1 MYNKD
6 GRFSVKSA
14 YKVAVQ
20 LQRGDEWTENSGG
33 NVGKNVR
40 AALWKLQIP
49 NKIKVFGWRACNKI
63 LPTRLNLAKRRVI
76 TDSMCLNCTRFPEST
91 IHALWDCEVAT
102 DVWARSL
109 VKLQNCSHGQ
119 SDMIELIEYLLNRLT
134 LQEMELCV

>member
-49 NKIKVFGWRACNKI
+49 NKVKVFGWRACNEI
-63 LPTRLNLAKRRVI
+63 LPTRLNLAK
-76 TDSMCLNCTRFPEST
+76 
-91 IHALWDCEVAT
+91 
-102 DVWARSL
+102 
-109 VKLQNCSHGQ
+109 
-119 SDMIELIEYLLNRLT
+119 
-134 LQEMELCV
+134 